1 MNLKFICFLGRT
13 LSGDSDLES
22 DELNAIA
29 IGTFFFWQRLRRQ
42 EAAPGQ
48 YLPDCSQRKH
58 HCLHPLSGMDL
69 CGRSRRINILSP
81 SEPDRAAAEAD
92 RRLRRSAAYGGR

>member
-1 MNLKFICFLGRT
+1 MHDIDTGVT
-13 LSGDSDLES
+13 T
-22 DELNAIA
+22 DEVDAIA
-29 IGTFFFWQRLRRQ
+29 IGTFFWQRLRRQ

-58 HCLHPLSGMDL
+58 HCLRPLSAMDL

-92 RRLRRSAAYGGR
+92 RRLRRSAACGGR